1 MVSNSCIL
9 DTGHK
14 RIVHP
19 KVRTIKSSPGSEV
32 HKLWP
37 ECAWSTKGC
46 KDHRYQWYRIF
57 YPSLIYGAVFM
68 FILHLYINVAGLL
81 LRAVGRFLAS
91 LLCMSK
97 YPSARCWTQLLL
109 MHTNN
114 ECVWMLGVEKTVL
127 VCPFLFVACPYLGKK
142 HGAPAFSHYIT
153 SLLQG
158 KTAWMHVSSQFWR

>member
-9 DTGHK
+9 DTGQK

-37 ECAWSTKGC
+37 ECALSTKGC

-68 FILHLYINVAGLL
+68 LILWRCLYLLVAGL
-81 LRAVGRFLAS
+81 GRFLAS

-97 YPSARCWTQLLL
+97 YPRARCWTQLLL
-109 MHTNN
+109 MHTSQ
-114 ECVWMLGVEKTVL
+114 W
-127 VCPFLFVACPYLGKK
+127 VCLNVRRRKNSPCLSISFCSMSLFRQEAWC
-142 HGAPAFSHYIT
+142 T
-153 SLLQG
+153 SL
-158 KTAWMHVSSQFWR
+158 